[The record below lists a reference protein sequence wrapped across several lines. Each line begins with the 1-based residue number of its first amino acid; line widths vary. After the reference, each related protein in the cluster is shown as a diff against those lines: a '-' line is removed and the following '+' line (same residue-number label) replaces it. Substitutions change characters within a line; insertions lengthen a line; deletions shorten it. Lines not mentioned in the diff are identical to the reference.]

1 MISVALFISPAKV
14 QSTPTHKLA
23 IITFRQLK
31 VTLSVIRV
39 LRLFCMMLWKGEG
52 LVLVCSLCLGGL
64 LQPFNVGSLSNLTV
78 VVSLYFFGA
87 MPRFG

>member
-23 IITFRQLK
+23 IITFHQLK
-31 VTLSVIRV
+31 AILSEIRV
-39 LRLFCMMLWKGEG
+39 LRLFCMMLLIVMG

-78 VVSLYFFGA
+78 VVSLDSFGA